1 MTPSQNVSA
10 DIPRITAPG
19 EHARTV
25 ASAPSIEAR
34 TWVIIAANSVSV
46 PTALAGMKTRPIW
59 FVTPD
64 GRMAPISA
72 CTTVLVAG
80 ARTPNLKRG
89 ASASGIGALVYRRP
103 DSVDWNLR
111 HARRRRFDSG
121 APFPLP
127 WRAAVRRHSIYPYV
141 PYGAGL

>member
-34 TWVIIAANSVSV
+34 TWVIIEANSVSV
-46 PTALAGMKTRPIW
+46 PTGVSGMKTRAIW

-64 GRMAPISA
+64 GRMASNSG

-89 ASASGIGALVYRRP
+89 ASASGIGALVYRRLGP
-103 DSVDWNLR
+103 RDPKE
-111 HARRRRFDSG
+111 HPG
-121 APFPLP
+121 
-127 WRAAVRRHSIYPYV
+127 IPY
-141 PYGAGL
+141 